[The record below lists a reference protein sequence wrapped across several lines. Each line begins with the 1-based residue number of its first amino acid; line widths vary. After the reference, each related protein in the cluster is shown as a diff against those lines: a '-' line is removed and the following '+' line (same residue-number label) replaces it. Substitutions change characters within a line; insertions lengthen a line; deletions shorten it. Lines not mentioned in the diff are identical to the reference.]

1 MNIDNLC
8 MGCMNELNGETQCKK
23 CGHYADAPQIAP
35 YLPLKTV
42 LGNRYI
48 IGKML
53 NANSEGASYMAYDTE
68 QKAPVI
74 VREYLPEKFIERS
87 FNSNEVKVID
97 GFEDSYY
104 TYLKKFLDMW
114 RKLARMR
121 GLSALIPVID
131 IIEENN
137 TAYAV
142 REYFESISLRE
153 FLLKSPTGYLNWDK
167 AKILFMPVLSTLSTL
182 HSLGIAHYGINPD
195 NLLIGRDGKLRLSG
209 FCIAETR
216 LEGTDFTPE
225 IFEGYSAIE
234 QYSCEYVEG
243 NWTDV
248 YSFCAVVYRA
258 LVGTAPQDALSRVT
272 NDRLIIPA
280 RYAEIIPVYVINALI
295 NGLQVDPQE
304 RTKDIEALREEL
316 SATPSN
322 VVSSFSGLNV
332 QNEDPKP
339 TASTP
344 QSEAQ
349 EEKEESNGKL
359 VLITF
364 LIILGVGLI
373 AFAGWLFYDKVILES
388 VDGVTGMDAIV
399 SFIKGE
405 EETTEEPTATVE
417 TFVVENFE
425 GFSYDAVTMN
435 PIQNER
441 FVIMPAKFAY
451 SSTVPEGRIISQSIT
466 AGTEVPMGTKITF
479 VVSQGPEI
487 INIPRVVGYSKELAV
502 DELKDAGFEVK
513 IVEIDNYGGNE
524 EGVVESISPGEGE
537 RREKGTTVTIN
548 VWGPSLEVETTTEPK
563 NPYLPF

>member
-417 TFVVENFE
+417 TFVVEKFE